1 MNKLFGLITAML
13 LILAGIFALVTPVSA
28 IQPLWA
34 FPLSENATY
43 ESNLNSIHIS
53 DDSNFIAAYVGY
65 EKTLRY
71 FDKSGTLLWT
81 RTFSAES
88 DPWISSVS
96 IAPDGSAVAVSQLVP
111 GCCHGV
117 VTNTTSNQIFLFDR
131 NGSILWNYTTL
142 VPPLAVAIAP
152 DNRMIYASFSDSRII
167 CLNREGLV
175 QWTNTTDA
183 PAHAFAI
190 SGDGNVIAAV
200 GSNSRDSSPGAISYP
215 WDFFV
220 FNQSGIPLGKYRT
233 GGPNAVAI
241 SNDGTTIAVMGGKF
255 GNLYLFNRLGKIIRE
270 KSFTG
275 TGASLAMSQDANR
288 IIVGTIEGTLFGL
301 DKTGMVLWEGKV
313 NPLSHTIAVAGDGSS
328 VAYGDN
334 RTVTSTDPA
343 GKVLRQYPTGASV
356 SGVALSA
363 DGRYLGAISDKIY
376 LFDLSTKESEPKTT
390 EPAPALLLTMPT
402 PAGEAYLVQT
412 GPTTIPPQLCEPLD
426 TSMTAPP
433 SITIDPIDWHGAG
446 ESFLITGTT
455 LIPAEQEILVEVMTA
470 DFLSRK
476 SLPGNVFGQTGT
488 VRSKTGSDGIG
499 RWEYLVN
506 TSGWIPDKYLVQV
519 TPLPEY
525 GGPHFTHHFY
535 LISSEEATGIRKL
548 PVTVD
553 PVPSHYDGE
562 TFVVGG
568 NTTLSPGQELTI
580 SVMPGSFLRRDGAE
594 TLPGNMSIGIEG
606 KTRVVSGSNGTN
618 HWSLDLNTT
627 GLGPTTYV
635 IDIFS
640 HSGERAGWGLFF
652 LDSNPN
658 RVCHIL
664 AVPVTPPLTPSQ
676 IPAEATLPI
685 GVVLGSLFC
694 AVSLISRRLK

>member
-1 MNKLFGLITAML
+1 MKRL
-13 LILAGIFALVTPVSA
+13 LPWILCGILLAGIFALVTPASA

-34 FPLSENATY
+34 FPLSENVTY
-43 ESNLNSIHIS
+43 ESNLNSIQIS
-53 DDSNFIAAYVGY
+53 DDSNFIVAYAGN

-117 VTNTTSNQIFLFDR
+117 VTNTSSNQIFLFNR

-152 DNRMIYASFSDSRII
+152 DNRMIYASFSDGRII
-167 CLNREGLV
+167 CLNRNGLV

-183 PAHAFAI
+183 PVIAFAI
-190 SGDGNVIAAV
+190 SGEGSVIAAAA
-200 GSNSRDSSPGAISYP
+200 SNSRDLSTGAISYP

-220 FNQSGIPLGKYRT
+220 FNQSGISLGKYRT
-233 GGPNAVAI
+233 GGLNAVAI

-255 GNLYLFNRLGKIIRE
+255 GNLYLFNRSGKIILE

-288 IIVGTIEGTLFGL
+288 IMAGTIEGNVYGL
-301 DKTGMVLWEGKV
+301 DTSGNILWETKAS
-313 NPLSHTIAVAGDGSS
+313 PLSRTIAVAGDGSS

-343 GKVLRQYPTGASV
+343 GKVLWQYPTDAWV
-356 SGVALSA
+356 SAVALSA

-376 LFDLSTKESEPKTT
+376 LFDLNTKESEPKTT

-402 PAGEAYLVQT
+402 PAGEAYMYRA

-455 LIPAEQEILVEVMTA
+455 HLPVDQEILIEVMTE
-470 DFLSRK
+470 DFMSLK
-476 SLPGNVFGQTGT
+476 SNPKNIFGQTGT
-488 VRSKTGSDGIG
+488 VRSTADADGIV
-499 RWEYLVN
+499 RWEYKVN
-506 TSGWIPDKYLVQV
+506 TSGWIPDKYLLQV
-519 TPLPEY
+519 TPLSEN
-525 GGPHFTHHFY
+525 GGPHFTGYFY
-535 LISSEEATGIRKL
+535 LLTPGETTSIRQL

-553 PVPSHYDGE
+553 PVPYYYDGE
-562 TFVVGG
+562 TFLIGG
-568 NTTLSPGQELTI
+568 NTTLPLGQELTI
-580 SVMPGSFLRRDGAE
+580 SVMPGSFPLKDDGP
-594 TLPGNMSIGIEG
+594 LPQNNGTMGIVG
-606 KTRVVSGSNGTN
+606 KTRVVSGINGAN
-618 HWSLDLNTT
+618 HWSWNLNTT
-627 GLGPTTYV
+627 GLGPTTYA

-640 HSGERAGWGLFF
+640 PSGERAGRGFFF

-658 RVCHIL
+658 RVCRIL
-664 AVPVTPPLTPSQ
+664 SVSVTPPPTPSQ
-676 IPAEATLPI
+676 LPAVATLPTGI
-685 GVVLGSLFC
+685 VLGSLLC
-694 AVSLISRRLK
+694 AGLLISRRLK

>member
-1 MNKLFGLITAML
+1 MKRLLPLIL
-13 LILAGIFALVTPVSA
+13 CGIILAGICALVAPVSA
-28 IQPLWA
+28 IQPLWT

-53 DDSNFIAAYVGY
+53 DDSNFIAAYAGY

-142 VPPLAVAIAP
+142 VPPLSVAIAP

-183 PAHAFAI
+183 PVISFAI
-190 SGDGNVIAAV
+190 SGEGSVIAAAAT
-200 GSNSRDSSPGAISYP
+200 NSYGTSPGDVSYP

-220 FNQSGIPLGKYRT
+220 LSQSGIPLGKYRT
-233 GGPNAVAI
+233 GGLNAVAI
-241 SNDGTTIAVMGGKF
+241 SKDGLTIAVMGGKF
-255 GNLYLFNRLGKIIRE
+255 GNLFLFNQSGKIIRE

-275 TGASLAMSQDANR
+275 TGASLAMSRDANR
-288 IIVGTIEGTLFGL
+288 IMTGTIEGNVY
-301 DKTGMVLWEGKV
+301 GMDTAGTVLWETKAS
-313 NPLSHTIAVAGDGSS
+313 PLSRTIAVAADGSS

-334 RTVTSTDPA
+334 RTVISSDPA
-343 GKVLRQYPTGASV
+343 GRILWQYPTGAWV

-363 DGRYLGAISDKIY
+363 DGRYLGVISDKIY
-376 LFDLSTKESEPKTT
+376 LFDISTKESGLKTT
-390 EPAPALLLTMPT
+390 EPTLASSR
-402 PAGEAYLVQT
+402 AGPKSASEAYLVQA
-412 GPTTIPPQLCEPLD
+412 GHTTISPQLCEPLD
-426 TSMTAPP
+426 TSMTPP
-433 SITIDPIDWHGAG
+433 SITIDPIRWYSAG
-446 ESFLITGTT
+446 ESFSITGTT
-455 LIPAEQEILVEVMTA
+455 LLPAEQEILIEVMTK
-470 DFLSRK
+470 DFMSLK
-476 SLPGNVFGQTGT
+476 SNPKDIFGQTGT
-488 VRSKTGSDGIG
+488 VKSMTGPGGIS

-506 TSGWIPDKYLVQV
+506 TSGWVPDKYLIQV
-519 TPLPEY
+519 TPLSENAA
-525 GGPHFTHHFY
+525 PHFIGHFY
-535 LISSEEATGIRKL
+535 LISPEEATIIQHL

-553 PVPSHYDGE
+553 PVPYHYDAE
-562 TFVVGG
+562 TFTLTG
-568 NTTLSPGQELTI
+568 NTTLPAGQELTI
-580 SVMPGSFLRRDGAE
+580 SVMPGSFLRMDDVE
-594 TLPGNMSIGIEG
+594 TSPGNMNLGIVG
-606 KTRVVSGSNGTN
+606 KTQVISGSNGAN
-618 HWSLDLNTT
+618 HWSFKLNTT

-640 HSGERAGWGLFF
+640 PSGERVGRGFFF
-652 LDSNPN
+652 LDSNPA
-658 RVCHIL
+658 RVCRIL
-664 AVPVTPPLTPSQ
+664 TVPSTPPPTPLP
-676 IPAEATLPI
+676 IPAEATLPLGI
-685 GVVLGSLFC
+685 VIGSLFC
-694 AVSLISRRLK
+694 VGLLVLRRLK